1 MEEHLGHEEKR
12 EDGKHGDAK
21 DGSWWQETVTVFAPD
36 GVEEKQDQLLDQ
48 KGDAD
53 AVNGTA
59 VDVLV
64 DLRSLVGK
72 VDVVPF
78 NRKVWIFI
86 I

>member
-21 DGSWWQETVTVFAPD
+21 DGSGWEEAVTVFAPD
-36 GVEEKQDQLLDQ
+36 GVEEEQDELLDEE
-48 KGDAD
+48 GDAD
-53 AVNGTA
+53 TVDGTA

-72 VDVVPF
+72 VDVVPG
-78 NRKVWIFI
+78 IFI
-86 I
+86 V